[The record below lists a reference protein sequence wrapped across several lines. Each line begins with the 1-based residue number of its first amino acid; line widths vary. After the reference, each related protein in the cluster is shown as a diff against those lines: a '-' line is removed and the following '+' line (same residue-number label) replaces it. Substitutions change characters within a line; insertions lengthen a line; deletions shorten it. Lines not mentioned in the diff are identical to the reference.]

1 MFFNQVLAAGA
12 ALIAVANGLA
22 PPPNGPNAAPKGP
35 LTPANG
41 PKGPHSPKDGWPN
54 APFVNRGREMMSS
67 KGETVT
73 FAGHGEAMTPEGLYQ
88 SIRNMAQKVND
99 PDMNVIRLTYAIQMI
114 DDIVDGNEFSLKHSF
129 ELHNYNN
136 GLENGNCADF
146 NISVGRARH

>member
-54 APFVNRGREMMSS
+54 APFATEGRDVVNS

-73 FAGHGEAMTPEGLYQ
+73 FAGINCWQVDLDLN
-88 SIRNMAQKVND
+88 SMAALTARSQVTA
-99 PDMNVIRLTYAIQMI
+99 RL
-114 DDIVDGNEFSLKHSF
+114 
-129 ELHNYNN
+129 
-136 GLENGNCADF
+136 
-146 NISVGRARH
+146 